1 MNNKIPKL
9 INKYNNEMSE
19 MLNTA
24 AKLIECNKKSC
35 KKNFNVLLNYKKK
48 ILKQVEILIKKEKTT
63 LSYKNFQLNLQK
75 IMNDFK
81 ENKIVILYRN
91 NIQKNIKN
99 DTKTRNAYNREFK
112 NYLKKIKKNSKS
124 YLKTEEKK
132 YYINETNK
140 LLDKILDSKENINL
154 MKCSYEKCFEL
165 QKKDLIMVKNFT
177 EKLCKEKK
185 KKSCK
190 IYKMLDNLDFTNITY
205 KDTIKVI
212 KLIKRGLF

>member
-99 DTKTRNAYNREFK
+99 DTKTRNAYNKEFK

-140 LLDKILDSKENINL
+140 LFNKILDSKENINL